1 MSKKYGFRRPLNKR
15 YHKRFQTLLKTEG
28 QHLYH
33 HYWWLWRLLNWKK
46 SVLVI
51 CKILGLFVN
60 TLTAADK
67 NALPNLDNFNVI
79 NSDAIIKETKKLLLI
94 FLLHFWNLDQILKTL
109 KKRRPSQLMYFGS
122 YRLRKKNLVS
132 ENPSISDMENGPKC
146 CWNLKASTFTISI
159 DDCEGNWVG
168 KSLS

>member
-1 MSKKYGFRRPLNKR
+1 M
-15 YHKRFQTLLKTEG
+15 
-28 QHLYH
+28 
-33 HYWWLWRLLNWKK
+33 
-46 SVLVI
+46 I

-79 NSDAIIKETKKLLLI
+79 SSDAIIKETKKLLLI

-146 CWNLKASTFTISI
+146 C
-159 DDCEGNWVG
+159 
-168 KSLS
+168 